1 MDPNVKAI
9 ITGSTDYF
17 DFRKLAIAS
26 MYLSDEEIKF
36 VTTNDD
42 PVCIA
47 GLKNQRV
54 IPDIGAILGA
64 IETASG
70 RKALAVGKP

>member
-1 MDPNVKAI
+1 
-9 ITGSTDYF
+9 
-17 DFRKLAIAS
+17 